1 MTYTDFIKY
10 VESHTDRV
18 FVVNVAHLF
27 DNNPSL
33 KNFIETSDFTT
44 APASTKYHGNYAG
57 GLLEHS
63 VNVMNALCKLTK
75 DNHLTWKRPE
85 SPIIV
90 GLFHDICKTGMYI
103 CTNDDVNKLVHGYGC
118 PYTKSRGHFYGV
130 ADNYICGNPERDIK
144 NLICNNHE
152 CPNFVRESD
161 RNNEYYKQNVEFK
174 CTDDTLLKG
183 HGDKSVMMLASLIQL
198 TEEEVACIR
207 YHMGAFTDKE
217 EWNDYTRAI
226 HMYPNVLWTHHA
238 DCYATHVM
246 EDNNAK

>member
-1 MTYTDFIKY
+1 MTYTEFIKY
-10 VESHTDRV
+10 VEEHTDRV
-18 FVVNVAHLF
+18 FVMDVTHLF
-27 DNNPSL
+27 DNHPSI
-33 KNFIETSDFTT
+33 KNYIETSDFTT

-63 VNVMNALCKLTK
+63 VNVMYTLYKFTY
-75 DNHLTWKRPE
+75 DNHLTWGRPE

-90 GLFHDICKTGMYI
+90 GLFHDICKTDAYKPKKSGELQG
-103 CTNDDVNKLVHGYGC
+103 DNKTVAIEYDGYE
-118 PYTKSRGHFYGV
+118 H
-130 ADNYICGNPERDIK
+130 
-144 NLICNNHE
+144 
-152 CPNFVRESD
+152 
-161 RNNEYYKQNVEFK
+161 NNE
-174 CTDDTLLKG
+174 TLLKG

-226 HMYPNVLWTHHA
+226 HKYPNVLWTHHA

-246 EDNNAK
+246 EVL